1 MPRVPQPFWSLSRI
15 GHRPATDP
23 HETTRERRSAM
34 KLRGRHKNSTSPITK
49 GHLARIPSRP
59 YGLRFTLLAAVFT
72 VLPSLS
78 LPRPAKAAE
87 TANTDAVRF
96 PPDAVA
102 IYDGGHIT
110 AKDVTQCLADASCR
124 SYVDICPN
132 CPRPPG
138 SPATIDPLRPNAH
151 SIEQTARGLAALRIL
166 LQTAE
171 ERKLDQTPEYRLECK
186 FAEQR
191 VLADDLWESLQEEA
205 RGILLTEEDLNREI
219 DANRFAY
226 VRATGIRAQRILI
239 SQDRHGDEAQERATE
254 ALKLLLAGQD
264 FAGVASRFTD
274 APDSVTSRTYDLQEW
289 GSKDNLRNLLN
300 LDAGQVSGI
309 LETSQGLEIIRM
321 EEIVL
326 AHDFSMDE
334 ARQAARREIE
344 YRRAKQR
351 MAELMEKARLTFPML
366 VGEALQKELEAEK
379 RSEASIRPADQ
390 AVPVKAEHEKQSR
403 EINTAAEPLASD
415 ESPRPDDVARPV
427 LKCGRFIL
435 TEAEARLMAQQRAT
449 NPMNDLELLAKIEA
463 ELGDMIR
470 TAELS
475 RQVGYDRTP
484 EAQKRI
490 RFTHDRILA
499 HHARLS
505 LIPEWLS
512 QLEFEEEQIEQHY
525 EREWT
530 ATIDPLLDYDAL
542 IVLVPYDD
550 SKTQQE
556 RQETLEQARERANE
570 LIALANS
577 GASLEQLHAFYPDT
591 ELLLEQ
597 KRVVMED
604 SDLDHLL
611 ANVPSGTVLPQPY
624 RDMGGWCVIRMTDYQ
639 PRQKTPYDM
648 AKPYVVDSLKREIE
662 RDFRQDF
669 ASHLLRNA
677 RFVLSDQA
685 VRLFEP

>member
-1 MPRVPQPFWSLSRI
+1 MQKVPQHLWSLSRI
-15 GHRPATDP
+15 GHRPAISQ
-23 HETTRERRSAM
+23 HETTRERRSAI
-34 KLRGRHKNSTSPITK
+34 KLRGRHTSSTSPITK
-49 GHLARIPSRP
+49 GHLARIPSHP

-78 LPRPAKAAE
+78 LPRSTKAAE

-102 IYDGGHIT
+102 IYDGGQIT
-110 AKDVTQCLADASCR
+110 AKDVTQCLADESCR

-166 LQTAE
+166 LHTGK
-171 ERKLDQTPEYRLECK
+171 ERRLDQTPEYRLECK

-205 RGILLTEEDLNREI
+205 RGILLTEEDIAREI
-219 DANRFAY
+219 DTNWFAY
-226 VRATGIRAQRILI
+226 VRASAIRAQRILI
-239 SQDRHGDEAQERATE
+239 SQDRHGDKARERATE

-274 APDSVTSRTYDLQEW
+274 DPDSATSRTYDLQEW
-289 GSKDNLRNLLN
+289 GTKDNLRNLLN
-300 LDAGQVSGI
+300 LDAGQVSDI
-309 LETSQGLEIIRM
+309 LETSRGLEIIRM

-344 YRRAKQR
+344 HRQAKQR
-351 MAELMEKARLTFPML
+351 MAELMEKARHTFPML
-366 VGEALQKELEAEK
+366 VGEALLKDLEAET
-379 RSEASIRPADQ
+379 RSETSIRPADQ
-390 AVPVKAEHEKQSR
+390 AVPVAAEHEKQSR
-403 EINTAAEPLASD
+403 EINTAADPFASD
-415 ESPRPDDVARPV
+415 ESPRPHEVAQPF

-435 TEAEARLMAQQRAT
+435 TEADARLMAQQRAA
-449 NPMNDLELLAKIEA
+449 NPMTDLELMAKLEA
-463 ELGDMIR
+463 DSGDMIR

-475 RQVGYDRTP
+475 RQLGYDRTP
-484 EAQKRI
+484 EVQKRI
-490 RFTHDRILA
+490 RFARDRILA
-499 HHARLS
+499 HHTRLR
-505 LIPEWLS
+505 LISEWLS
-512 QLEFEEEQIEQHY
+512 RREFEEERIEQYY
-525 EREWT
+525 EQEWT

-542 IVLVPYDD
+542 IVLVPYDEN
-550 SKTQQE
+550 KTEQE

-577 GASLEQLHAFYPDT
+577 GASLEQLHASYPNT
-591 ELLLEQ
+591 QLLLEQ

-611 ANVPSGTVLPQPY
+611 ANVPAGTVLPQPY

-648 AKPYVVDSLKREIE
+648 AKPYVVDSLKRQIE
-662 RDFRQDF
+662 MDFRQDF
-669 ASHLLRNA
+669 ASHLLQNA
-677 RFVLSDQA
+677 RFVLNDQA